1 MFSEAPEPK
10 RPNNRRTI
18 LIVAAL
24 LLLFA
29 CGACTL
35 VFILIPTGNRALT
48 TERAAELQATTSGST
63 ELPATPNAEPA
74 AADDEEAPSPT
85 NPPAPSATPR
95 PTGTPEPKFDTTVFI
110 TGNNM
115 SPDDLPGG
123 EPGLTVVTAGSA
135 STFGVVPI
143 VIRNNSDD
151 PVYDIELS
159 ATARD
164 EAGSVLG
171 TGSGDDIVPSYLP
184 PGGLAIGRVLFGD
197 TPLDGATIEYLIAA
211 DEGSGF
217 LFRRR
222 DLTVIE
228 QNWVGES
235 VAGVMVNT
243 HETALDLTKAVVM
256 CFDDNYTPTDVR
268 VEFTDQDRVEAG
280 AELPFAVDMRADA
293 TVCGRYL
300 IVGSGWATD

>member
-1 MFSEAPEPK
+1 MSSEVPEPK

-35 VFILIPTGNRALT
+35 VFILIPTGNRAST
-48 TERAAELQATTSGST
+48 ADRAAELQPTVAVST
-63 ELPATPNAEPA
+63 ELPAAPDTETA
-74 AADDEEAPSPT
+74 AADEEQAPSPT
-85 NPPAPSATPR
+85 NPPVPSATPQ
-95 PTGTPEPKFDTTVFI
+95 PTDTPEPEFDTTFFV

-115 SPDDLPGG
+115 SPDDLPEG
-123 EPGLTVVTAGSA
+123 EPGLTVVTAGPP

-143 VIRNNSDD
+143 VIRNATDA
-151 PVYDIELS
+151 PAYDIDLS

-171 TGSGDDIVPSYLP
+171 TGSGDDIVPSFVP

-197 TPLDGATIEYLIAA
+197 TPLDDATIEYLITA
-211 DEGSGF
+211 DDGAGF
-217 LFRRR
+217 LLSRR
-222 DLTVIE
+222 DMTVIE
-228 QNWVGES
+228 HNWVGES
-235 VAGVMVNT
+235 VAGVMLNT

-256 CFDDNYTPTDVR
+256 CFDDTYTPTDVR
-268 VEFTDQDRVEAG
+268 VEFTDQERVEAG
-280 AELPFAVDMRADA
+280 AELPFSVRMRTDA
-293 TVCGRYL
+293 ATCGRYL